1 MYSTFSLTWTWR
13 DWTLP
18 GLFKVQI
25 RQKSPKMH
33 EKNVLVGKT
42 IQIYVS
48 LHTKNKAA
56 LLYSP
61 FHIQLAVQIL
71 WANRFVECSA
81 HKKLIAKLYC
91 QLIKKR
97 RVIKVFSQTANF
109 EFLYIVNTQFYTMCR
124 PDHLRSN

>member
-13 DWTLP
+13 DQTLP

-25 RQKSPKMH
+25 RQKVH
-33 EKNVLVGKT
+33 EKNVVGGKT
-42 IQIYVS
+42 IQISVF
-48 LHTKNKAA
+48 LNTKNKAA
-56 LLYSP
+56 LLYSA
-61 FHIQLAVQIL
+61 FHTQLAVQIS
-71 WANRFVECSA
+71 WANRFVECST

-109 EFLYIVNTQFYTMCR
+109 EFLYTVNTQFYTMCR
-124 PDHLRSN
+124 LDHRRSN

>member
-1 MYSTFSLTWTWR
+1 MYSTFSMTWTWR

-25 RQKSPKMH
+25 RQKSLRMH
-33 EKNVLVGKT
+33 EKNVLGGKT
-42 IQIYVS
+42 IQISVS
-48 LHTKNKAA
+48 LNTKNKAA
-56 LLYSP
+56 LLYSA
-61 FHIQLAVQIL
+61 FHTQLAVQIL
-71 WANRFVECSA
+71 WADRFVECSA

-109 EFLYIVNTQFYTMCR
+109 EFLYTVNTQFYTMCR
-124 PDHLRSN
+124 PDHWRSN